1 MENALIP
8 SGSPPQKW
16 LKYEL
21 LDLFGLTDIAYLRK
35 AIHRMPRSEHAAF
48 FSQLSEAVRT
58 AAQQGSP
65 ETLFV
70 VKFVPKRRAM
80 MLPNVRV
87 NCVADLQDV
96 KRAIR
101 DGAADYEELWFCRT
115 NVSTSSLSVAGRVVV
130 DSTAGSNAQVIE
142 QVWRCSPRL
151 IETLGPAFPYPFVRA
166 RRLGWGWS
174 TRIDQIHLPSSAPES
189 RAVLLQQLRAALLKL
204 NEVRDQLELFSDA
217 IAALGLPVC
226 LEYKVEDRR
235 LQIIDWDTPNDSLV
249 LAELLPK

>member
-1 MENALIP
+1 MENALIA

-48 FSQLSEAVRT
+48 FSRLSQAVRA

-87 NCVADLQDV
+87 SCIADLQDV

-115 NVSTSSLSVAGRVVV
+115 NVSTRSLSVAGRVVV
-130 DSTAGSNAQVIE
+130 DSTAGSNAHVIE

-151 IETLGPAFPYPFVRA
+151 IETLSPAFPYPFVRA

-226 LEYKVEDRR
+226 LEYKVEGRR